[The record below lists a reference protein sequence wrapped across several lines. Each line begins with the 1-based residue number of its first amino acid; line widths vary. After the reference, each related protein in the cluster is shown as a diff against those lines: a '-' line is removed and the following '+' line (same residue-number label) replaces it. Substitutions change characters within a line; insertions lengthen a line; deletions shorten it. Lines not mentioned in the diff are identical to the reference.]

1 MAGLPYRSPYWG
13 QNKNMMKM
21 KKSRFILAMFGMM
34 LVTFLLIG
42 GAFFGVMKANDM
54 VLVSRSDYDKAEE
67 MVQKYEKLYHIQ
79 SLIEEQFLWETDE
92 DAVMNAIYKEAVEV
106 LDDQYSYYMTAEE
119 YKDWTDKVT
128 GTFYGIGVAF
138 TQDEDGTFVVNRVM
152 EESPAEL
159 AGMKAGDILL
169 KVDGKTYEDANKMAA
184 AIRGEEGSS
193 VEITYKRNGTKKT
206 VSLVRGEVK
215 ELSVYTA
222 DLSKDCG
229 YIQITSFEAETAK
242 QFETELNAME
252 KKGVKGV
259 VIDLRNNPGGM
270 MDQCIEVADMLLPE
284 AMITYTK
291 DKNGKEETYNSD
303 EHCTDLNYVLL
314 INENSASAAEIVA
327 AAIKDNGGKLVGE
340 TTFGKGIIQG
350 TMDLQDGSAMCLTI
364 MEYFSPDGNQI
375 HKKGVTPSHKVA
387 LPETAKTDVQLE
399 KALEL
404 LK

>member
-1 MAGLPYRSPYWG
+1 
-13 QNKNMMKM
+13 MMKM
-21 KKSRFILAMFGMM
+21 KKSRFLLAMFGMM
-34 LVTFLLIG
+34 LVTALLIG
-42 GAFFGVMKANDM
+42 GAFFGVMEAKDM
-54 VLVSRSDYDKAEE
+54 VLVSKTDYNKAEE
-67 MVQKYEKLYHIQ
+67 MIKKYEKLYHIQ
-79 SLIEEQFLWETDE
+79 TLIDEQFLWETDE
-92 DAVMNAIYKEAVEV
+92 KAAMDAIYKEAVHV

-159 AGMKAGDILL
+159 VGMKAGDILL

-222 DLSKDCG
+222 DLNKDYG

-252 KKGVKGV
+252 TKGVKGV

-291 DKNGKEETYNSD
+291 DKDGNEETYNSD

-375 HKKGVTPSHKVA
+375 HKKGVAPSHKVA
-387 LPETAKTDVQLE
+387 LPENAKTDVQLE